1 MFLKLEIKILG
12 MKYKV
17 TKYRDNL
24 PLYLQCEWFLYSAMF
39 FLLCSCITN
48 EPKKVMNDIHQQSSK
63 GKTEL
68 KGDTSVLQSVDP
80 IFNCV
85 Y

>member
-1 MFLKLEIKILG
+1 MLL
-12 MKYKV
+12 
-17 TKYRDNL
+17 
-24 PLYLQCEWFLYSAMF
+24 
-39 FLLCSCITN
+39 LLCSCVTN
-48 EPKKVMNDIHQQSSK
+48 EPKKVMNDIHLQSSK

-68 KGDTSVLQSVDP
+68 KGDTSVLQSVVP